1 MWTYR
6 FIPSSLEREAIFHHL
21 ETIEQINWEKFVREN
36 STLDKMLPRASQLE
50 VKSNHQLT
58 HQETI
63 KIDVASRG
71 RNGHEGVLTRG
82 QLASFVQV
90 KLQVRAKV
98 SEVLVS

>member
-58 HQETI
+58 HQET
-63 KIDVASRG
+63 KKNWSRFKG
-71 RNGHEGVLTRG
+71 SGNGHEGVLTRG
-82 QLASFVQV
+82 QLASFV
-90 KLQVRAKV
+90 
-98 SEVLVS
+98 